1 MKLKCHH
8 CGSRAVIR
16 TSRTLS
22 ALVREAYCQCTN
34 VECATT
40 YKIHVATVHTIA
52 PSLNPNPHV
61 FVPIG
66 KVDRLPNDSRQ
77 LPLLDA

>member
-16 TSRTLS
+16 TSRTQS
-22 ALVREAYCQCTN
+22 HLVREAYCQCTN

-40 YKIHVATVHTIA
+40 YKIQVWVVHTIA
-52 PSLNPNPHV
+52 PSLTPNPNV
-61 FVPIG
+61 YVPVG
-66 KVDRLPNDSRQ
+66 KVDRLPQDPRQ

>member
-52 PSLNPNPHV
+52 PSLNPNPRV
-61 FVPIG
+61 YVPVG
-66 KVDRLPNDSRQ
+66 KVDRLPTDSRQ
-77 LPLLDA
+77 LPLIDA

>member
-1 MKLKCHH
+1 M
-8 CGSRAVIR
+8 A
-16 TSRTLS
+16 LS
-22 ALVREAYCQCTN
+22 FNQVEFSADRYCQCTN

-52 PSLNPNPHV
+52 PSLIPNPHV
-61 FVPIG
+61 YVPLG
-66 KVDRLPNDSRQ
+66 KVDRLPTDSRQ